1 MSLMVV
7 RIRFAKGP
15 VVNRKRKPDEGLA
28 GLAMAVAALLTPAA
42 VMALVLGVWRI
53 GAGLKLTSSFYIAS
67 GPFSDWRLWLG
78 VAALLQLCS
87 YFLNRYGKGRHT
99 PAS

>member
-15 VVNRKRKPDEGLA
+15 AVSRKRKPDEGLA
-28 GLAMAVAALLTPAA
+28 NLAMAVAALLTPAA
-42 VMALVLGVWRI
+42 VMALVLGIWRI
-53 GAGLKLTSSFYIAS
+53 TADLKLTSRFYVTS

-78 VAALLQLCS
+78 AAALLQLCS
-87 YFLNRYGKGRHT
+87 HFLNRYGRSKHT